1 VWVVRDGKVELRAIE
16 AGPER
21 DGRVVVT
28 KGLEGGESVVMDPPG
43 RLRDGAA
50 VDLEVD

>member
-16 AGPER
+16 TGAER
-21 DGRVVVT
+21 DGRIAVP
-28 KGLEGGESVVMDPPG
+28 KGLEGGESVVIDPPD

-50 VDLEVD
+50 VNLEAE